1 MQEQKKKEAFAQKD
15 DKEKI
20 KQRQK
25 DCKQNDYKNEEKKK
39 WMTWIYKYEI
49 LTRKQNRIFWFL
61 FI

>member
-39 WMTWIYKYEI
+39 
-49 LTRKQNRIFWFL
+49 
-61 FI
+61 